1 MSRRQEVFA
10 LRIAHL
16 AFCLHGMLKA
26 NKELY
31 TNLVVE
37 RAGQDEF
44 LKAYGP
50 SEWDEA
56 RDILLEFQPKPLARG
71 VRPGLIAITD
81 YGKERSSADVLS
93 ELIQP
98 QYRMS
103 KRPVEAASRWQSLVD
118 IALLIFVGSVIL
130 FLAIQPIYLPSGN
143 ILAAFD
149 PWPAE
154 LAVVLGF
161 LSFFM
166 ALASVAERDKHW
178 FSNEQLVASA
188 FYESYLHYRNFISN
202 PQAEAS
208 LKQARKLV
216 RKAATRMQQV
226 GKPRWEILGE
236 DLERISEI
244 GKNAEGLL
252 LPVMENHAGSA
263 ERGELL
269 IILARC
275 FLQKT
280 RDSMKMALAES
291 LRDKP
296 MPTELQA
303 PSPWRPVSRYFGRSH
318 PWITG
323 CVTGFAAAACMVLV
337 YVVYASLSHEPVV
350 PGAAVFT
357 SVAGTGISVAVSA
370 SFFALRRSV

>member
-1 MSRRQEVFA
+1 MSRRQEVFS

-16 AFCLHGMLKA
+16 AFRLHGMLKTDGQV
-26 NKELY
+26 Y
-31 TNLVVE
+31 TDLVRE
-37 RAGQDEF
+37 RAGQDDF

-56 RDILLEFQPKPLARG
+56 KDVLLYFQPKPLAQG

-81 YGKERSSADVLS
+81 YGKEKSSADVLS
-93 ELIQP
+93 DLIQ
-98 QYRMS
+98 QEYRMS
-103 KRPVEAASRWQSLVD
+103 KRPVEAASRWQSFVD
-118 IALLIFVGSVIL
+118 MALLILVGSVIL

-149 PWPAE
+149 PWPAK

-161 LSFFM
+161 LSFVM
-166 ALASVAERDKHW
+166 ALASVGERDKHW

-188 FYESYLHYRNFISN
+188 FYESYLHYRNFITN

-252 LPVMENHAGSA
+252 LPAMGKHAGSA

-269 IILARC
+269 ITLARC

-280 RDSMKMALAES
+280 RDSMKMALAQS
-291 LRDKP
+291 LRVKAP
-296 MPTELQA
+296 PTEL
-303 PSPWRPVSRYFGRSH
+303 PSPSRWHGLSSYFGHSH
-318 PWITG
+318 PGATG
-323 CVTGFAAAACMVLV
+323 CVTGLTAAICILLV
-337 YVVYASLSHEPVV
+337 YVAYASASHEPLV
-350 PGAAVFT
+350 PGAAIFT
-357 SVAGTGISVAVSA
+357 SVAGTGLSVGVST
-370 SFFALRRSV
+370 FLALRRSG

>member
-1 MSRRQEVFA
+1 MARRQEVFY

-16 AFCLHGMLKA
+16 AFYLHGLLRTSNEAYMD
-26 NKELY
+26 
-31 TNLVVE
+31 LVIE
-37 RAGQDEF
+37 RAGRDDF
-44 LKAYGP
+44 LKAYGR
-50 SEWDEA
+50 SEWEEA
-56 RDILLEFQPKPLARG
+56 RDILLEFQPKPLAQG

-93 ELIQP
+93 ELIQQ

-103 KRPVEAASRWQSLVD
+103 KRLVEAASRWQSLVD

-143 ILAAFD
+143 VLPTFD
-149 PWPAE
+149 PWPAKF
-154 LAVVLGF
+154 AVVLGF
-161 LSFFM
+161 LSFVL
-166 ALASVAERDKHW
+166 ALVSVGEQDKHW

-188 FYESYLHYRNFISN
+188 FYESYLHYRNFIKN

-216 RKAATRMQQV
+216 RKAAIRMQQV

-252 LPVMENHAGSA
+252 LPVMENHARSA

-269 IILARC
+269 ITLARC

-291 LRDKP
+291 LRVKP

-303 PSPWRPVSRYFGRSH
+303 PSSWRPVSRYFGRSH
-318 PWITG
+318 PSITG
-323 CVTGFAAAACMVLV
+323 CVTGFAAAACMVLI
-337 YVVYASLSHEPVV
+337 YVAYASLSHEPVV

-357 SVAGTGISVAVSA
+357 SVAGTGISVGVST
-370 SFFALRRSV
+370 SFFALRRSA